1 MSRKQYLVLIM
12 FTTEKTAWLLCVEP
26 NMVTFLTPV
35 EGRLMQMALLSPHL
49 LGDCICRGPA
59 FICCSI
65 FTVHFLFL
73 HSMFVIVSCHQSLF
87 IQSFQTQLSVFLLF
101 FFSPSLSFF
110 FFTVFS
116 CVTKSQLSD
125 LPPGVYRVH
134 WLSGITW
141 GGLSCIQL
149 VCAFL
154 QPLNHY
160 RKDQKML
167 DQLKQKHPISF
178 EIFAFCFY
186 WKSGSIWDS
195 LWVQL
200 RTPVRL
206 LVTSGLC

>member
-1 MSRKQYLVLIM
+1 M
-12 FTTEKTAWLLCVEP
+12 CVAKHGDFP
-26 NMVTFLTPV
+26 HTC
-35 EGRLMQMALLSPHL
+35 GRSAYANGSFESTSAGRSHLQRPSIHL
-49 LGDCICRGPA
+49 LLYCHCTLFCFCTA
-59 FICCSI
+59 CSYC
-65 FTVHFLFL
+65 FVPPVSLYSEFSDTVVCVSPFL
-73 HSMFVIVSCHQSLF
+73 
-87 IQSFQTQLSVFLLF
+87 
-101 FFSPSLSFF
+101 FSPSLSFF

-141 GGLSCIQL
+141 GGLSCTQL

-186 WKSGSIWDS
+186 WKSGSTWDR

>member
-1 MSRKQYLVLIM
+1 
-12 FTTEKTAWLLCVEP
+12 
-26 NMVTFLTPV
+26 MVTFLTPV

-49 LGDCICRGPA
+49 LGDRICRGLA

-65 FTVHFLFL
+65 VTVHFFCFCTACSYCFVPPVSLYSEFSDTVVCVSPFL
-73 HSMFVIVSCHQSLF
+73 
-87 IQSFQTQLSVFLLF
+87 
-101 FFSPSLSFF
+101 FSPSLSFF

-141 GGLSCIQL
+141 GGLSCTQL

-167 DQLKQKHPISF
+167 DQLNQKHPISF

-186 WKSGSIWDS
+186 WKSGSIWDR

-206 LVTSGLC
+206 LVTSSLC

>member
-1 MSRKQYLVLIM
+1 MWSQ
-12 FTTEKTAWLLCVEP
+12 TWWLSSHLWKVGLCKWLFWVHICWEIASAEAQHSS
-26 NMVTFLTPV
+26 V
-35 EGRLMQMALLSPHL
+35 ALLSLYTFFVFAQHVRYCFVPPVSL
-49 LGDCICRGPA
+49 YSEFSD
-59 FICCSI
+59 
-65 FTVHFLFL
+65 TVVCVSPFL
-73 HSMFVIVSCHQSLF
+73 
-87 IQSFQTQLSVFLLF
+87 
-101 FFSPSLSFF
+101 FSPSLSFF

-141 GGLSCIQL
+141 VGLSCTQL

-160 RKDQKML
+160 RKDQKMV

-200 RTPVRL
+200 RTPVCL
-206 LVTSGLC
+206 LVTSGLCWH